1 MSNPANEIQEIT
13 TAQFEKLLKEQ
24 TPEHDTQK
32 LTNLE
37 INKICTVTN
46 TKLVDTPIGKSMILS
61 FLNNGD
67 VWAPED
73 LKIKSLTVIPYMN

>member
-13 TAQFEKLLKEQ
+13 TAQFEKLLREE
-24 TPEHDTQK
+24 TPEHNTQK
-32 LTNLE
+32 LTKIE
-37 INKICTVTN
+37 INKIYTVTN
-46 TKLVDTPIGKSMILS
+46 TKLVDTPIGKS

-73 LKIKSLTVIPYMN
+73 LK